1 MAAKK
6 SAAAAAPKTGAADAK
21 KKPAKKSAA
30 TFTGESKLA
39 KFLTTQKL
47 DPRRVLAASHSLE
60 SLRHED
66 RTIKLARRRA
76 RVGEDAEK
84 KAEALKSKPRSGR
97 AVTHRAMTA
106 AMTGGKLPGPTK
118 TRILRAVNHLLETKK
133 QDKVELKAL
142 F

>member
-6 SAAAAAPKTGAADAK
+6 SAAAAPKAGDAK
-21 KKPAKKSAA
+21 KKTARSNKV

-39 KFLTTQKL
+39 KFLTTKKL

-60 SLRHED
+60 SLKHED
-66 RTIKLARRRA
+66 RVIKLSRRRA
-76 RVGEDAEK
+76 KAGEDAEK

-97 AVTHRAMTA
+97 AVTHRAMNA
-106 AMTGGKLPGPTK
+106 AMSGGKLPGPTK
-118 TRILRAVNHLLETKK
+118 TRILRAINHLLEAKK
-133 QDKVELKAL
+133 QDKVDLKTL

>member
-6 SAAAAAPKTGAADAK
+6 SAAAPKAGAAAK
-21 KKPAKKSAA
+21 KTVAKKNP
-30 TFTGESKLA
+30 FTGESKLA
-39 KFLTTQKL
+39 QFLTTKKL
-47 DPRRVLAASHSLE
+47 DPRRVLAASHALE

-66 RTIKLARRRA
+66 RVIKLGRRRA
-76 RVGEDAEK
+76 KAGEDAEK
-84 KAEALKSKPRSGR
+84 KAEALKTKPRSGR
-97 AVTHRAMTA
+97 AVTPRALAA

-133 QDKVELKAL
+133 QDKVELKIL

>member
-6 SAAAAAPKTGAADAK
+6 SAATAPAAKSGDK
-21 KKPAKKSAA
+21 KKPAKKQAQ

-39 KFLTTQKL
+39 KFLTTKKL
-47 DPRRVLAASHSLE
+47 DPRRVLAASHKLE
-60 SLRHED
+60 SLQHGD
-66 RTIKLARRRA
+66 RVIKLARRRA

-106 AMTGGKLPGPTK
+106 AMSGGALPGPTK
-118 TRILRAVNHLLETKK
+118 TRILRAVNHLLEQKK
-133 QDKVELKAL
+133 LEKVELKTL